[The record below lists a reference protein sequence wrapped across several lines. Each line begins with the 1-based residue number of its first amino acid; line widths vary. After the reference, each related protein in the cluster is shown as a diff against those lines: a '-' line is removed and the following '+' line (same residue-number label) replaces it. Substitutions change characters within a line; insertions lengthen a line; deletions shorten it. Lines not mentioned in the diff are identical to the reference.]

1 MAIALPLIIE
11 LFHGLDRAVQWL
23 SGGSAAP
30 DHQDPGCTGHPEH
43 RNRSGAAHRVNP
55 PHRSDRCLPDTAV
68 RCLAQ
73 TAPKSGSRQWREPI
87 GPLRLHPARKGWRPA
102 APGIR

>member
-23 SGGSAAP
+23 SGSSAAP
-30 DHQDPGCTGHPEH
+30 DHQDPGCTGHPEDG
-43 RNRSGAAHRVNP
+43 SGSGEIRRVRQ
-55 PHRSDRCLPDTAV
+55 PHHAVARCLPHT
-68 RCLAQ
+68 
-73 TAPKSGSRQWREPI
+73 TPAPAARHWRGPI

-102 APGIR
+102 APGAR